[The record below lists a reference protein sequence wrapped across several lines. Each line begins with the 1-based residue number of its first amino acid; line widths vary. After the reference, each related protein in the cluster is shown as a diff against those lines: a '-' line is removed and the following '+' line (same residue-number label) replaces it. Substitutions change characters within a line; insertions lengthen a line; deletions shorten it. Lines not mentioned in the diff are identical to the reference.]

1 MSNVCDDIRAAL
13 SGFEI
18 CTETEHGSRVTTHCV
33 YPSFEPVDVFVV
45 RFGDGFRVH
54 DGGGAVRSGW
64 THGRDNLLISRML
77 SKQATK
83 YQIKVSDDALVADT
97 PSADWLAS
105 AIMAVAN
112 ASAAA
117 AHAAL
122 DRFVVATEA
131 VLKERILSALKVAF
145 PAKMIAVEYE
155 IAGESKKH
163 RFDFAVTETSGS
175 VLLLDAV
182 APHHI
187 SVASKYVA
195 FSDISHRKDLRT
207 DRWAVH
213 EKELD
218 AGDAS
223 LLLQVAEI
231 VPVKALPEGLKRRV
245 LLQ

>member
-1 MSNVCDDIRAAL
+1 
-13 SGFEI
+13 
-18 CTETEHGSRVTTHCV
+18 
-33 YPSFEPVDVFVV
+33 
-45 RFGDGFRVH
+45 
-54 DGGGAVRSGW
+54 
-64 THGRDNLLISRML
+64 
-77 SKQATK
+77 
-83 YQIKVSDDALVADT
+83 
-97 PSADWLAS
+97 
-105 AIMAVAN
+105 
-112 ASAAA
+112 
-117 AHAAL
+117 
-122 DRFVVATEA
+122 
-131 VLKERILSALKVAF
+131 
-145 PAKMIAVEYE
+145 MIAIDYE

-163 RFDFAVTETSGS
+163 KFDFAVTEFSGA

-195 FSDISHRKDLRT
+195 FSDVSHRRDFRT

-218 AGDAS
+218 ASDAS